1 MVHFRPVSDRKGPS
15 RGSEDIRYDDVCEE
29 QQEVA
34 GMEEE
39 GRGQN
44 LARFRTICQSAG
56 QGEWVKRIEPC
67 SFP

>member
-39 GRGQN
+39 GRIN
-44 LARFRTICQSAG
+44 NTTR
-56 QGEWVKRIEPC
+56 V
-67 SFP
+67 